1 MKSQR
6 ILIATAVAA
15 VVALIILLNTF
26 YTVRETQQVIVTQ
39 FGAPVGDAIS
49 SPGLHIKWPLLQDV
63 RVYSRQLLEV
73 DPAAQEVLLVDQK
86 RIVVDAYAR
95 YRIVV
100 PLKFY
105 QTVNNEQ
112 VAQGNIGS
120 IINTSIRRVLG
131 GNTQATLLSP
141 DRKRI
146 MDEIQREVS
155 DRTAAYGI
163 EIVDVRLRRADLPE
177 QTSQAVFN
185 RMKAER
191 DREAREL
198 RAQGQELYQQIR
210 SRADRDRT
218 VLIAEAQREAQGIRG
233 EGDGKSIE
241 IYAEAFNRDPAFYSF
256 YRSLQAYRSALGSDT
271 TLVLTPNSEFF
282 RYFNGKVPS
291 QP

>member
-1 MKSQR
+1 MNSQR
-6 ILIATAVAA
+6 N
-15 VVALIILLNTF
+15 LIILGVVAVISLFLLANTF
-26 YTVRETQQVIVTQ
+26 YTVRETQQVIVTR

-49 SPGLHIKWPLLQDV
+49 QPGLHVKIPLYEDV

-73 DPAAQEVLLVDQK
+73 DPPAQEVLLVDQK

-105 QTVNNEQ
+105 QTVNNELQ
-112 VAQGNIGS
+112 AGANISG

-131 GNTQATLLSP
+131 GNTQTTLLSP
-141 DRKRI
+141 ERQRI
-146 MDEIQREVS
+146 MDEIQREVQE
-155 DRTAAYGI
+155 RTNAYGI
-163 EIVDVRLRRADLPE
+163 EIVDVRLRRADLPD
-177 QTSQAVFN
+177 QTSAAVFN
-185 RMKAER
+185 RMKSER

-218 VLIAEAQREAQGIRG
+218 VLIAEAQRESQVIRG

-241 IYAEAFNRDPAFYSF
+241 IYADAFSRDADFYSF
-256 YRSLQAYRSALGSDT
+256 YRSLQAYRASLGSDT
-271 TLVLTPNSEFF
+271 TLVLSPNSEFF
-282 RYFNGKVPS
+282 RYFNGKMPTK
-291 QP
+291 P

>member
-6 ILIATAVAA
+6 NLIIAGAVALF
-15 VVALIILLNTF
+15 ALFLLVNSF
-26 YTVRETQQVIVTQ
+26 FTVRETQQVIVTR

-49 SPGLHIKWPLLQDV
+49 SPGLHVKWPIWEDV

-105 QTVNNEQ
+105 QTVNNEL

-218 VLIAEAQREAQGIRG
+218 VLIAEAQRESQGIRG

-241 IYAEAFNRDPAFYSF
+241 IYAEAFNKDPTFYSF
-256 YRSLQAYRSALGSDT
+256 YRSLQAYRSALGNDT
-271 TLVLTPNSEFF
+271 TLVLSPNSEFF
-282 RYFNGKVPS
+282 RYFNGKIPE
-291 QP
+291 

>member
-1 MKSQR
+1 MNSQR
-6 ILIATAVAA
+6 LLIGGAVA
-15 VVALIILLNTF
+15 VVALLVVAANTF
-26 YTVRETQQVIVTQ
+26 FTVRETQQVIVTQ

-49 SPGLHIKWPLLQDV
+49 TPGLHIKVPFMQDV

-86 RIVVDAYAR
+86 RLVVDAYAR

-100 PLKFY
+100 PLKYY
-105 QTVNNEQ
+105 QTVANEAG
-112 VAQGNIGS
+112 AQGNIAP

-131 GNTQATLLSP
+131 GNTQAALLSS
-141 DRKRI
+141 DRTRI
-146 MDEIQREVS
+146 MEEIQREVS

-163 EIVDVRLRRADLPE
+163 EIVDVRLRRADLPD
-177 QTSQAVFN
+177 QTSAAVFN

-218 VLIAEAQREAQGIRG
+218 VLIAEAQRESQTIRG
-233 EGDGKSIE
+233 EGDGKSIQ
-241 IYAEAFNRDPAFYSF
+241 IYADAFNKDVEFYGF
-256 YRSLQAYRSALGSDT
+256 YRSLQAYRQSLGNDT
-271 TLVLTPNSEFF
+271 TLVLSPNSEFF
-282 RYFNGKVPS
+282 RYFGGKLS
-291 QP
+291 GQP

>member
-1 MKSQR
+1 MNSQR
-6 ILIATAVAA
+6 NLIIGGITALILIIV
-15 VVALIILLNTF
+15 LSLSF
-26 YTVRETQQVIVTQ
+26 FTVRETQQVIVTE

-49 SPGLHIKWPLLQDV
+49 APGLHFKRPWRDV

-131 GNTQATLLSP
+131 ANTQATLLSP

-218 VLIAEAQREAQGIRG
+218 VLIAEAQREAQTIRG

-241 IYAEAFNRDPAFYSF
+241 IYADAFSRDADFYRF
-256 YRSLQAYRSALGSDT
+256 YRSLQAYRSSLGSDT
-271 TLVLTPNSEFF
+271 TLVLSPNSEFF
-282 RYFNGKVPS
+282 RYFNGKVPG